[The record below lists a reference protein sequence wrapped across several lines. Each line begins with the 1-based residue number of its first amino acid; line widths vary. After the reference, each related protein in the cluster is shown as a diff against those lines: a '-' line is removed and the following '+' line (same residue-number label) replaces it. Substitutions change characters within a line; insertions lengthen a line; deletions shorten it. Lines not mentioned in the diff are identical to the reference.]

1 MATEPT
7 RHLSITE
14 YLALE
19 RASQTKHEY
28 LDGEMFA
35 MSGASRQHNRI
46 AVDTGTYLA
55 VQTED
60 RGCEVF
66 LSDMRIRTP
75 SDLYTYPD
83 ISVVCGEA
91 RFEDA
96 EFDTLLNPIVIFEVL
111 SRSTQ
116 SYDRGTKLSHYMTIP
131 SLAEIVLI
139 AQDRVHVEHWV
150 RQADGQWLVRELENL
165 GQDLDLPSICC
176 KLPLARIYRRVFAED

>member
-1 MATEPT
+1 
-7 RHLSITE
+7 
-14 YLALE
+14 
-19 RASQTKHEY
+19 
-28 LDGEMFA
+28 MFA

-46 AVDTGTYLA
+46 AVDTGTDLT
-55 VQTED
+55 VQTEA

-66 LSDMRIRTP
+66 ISDMRIRTP

-96 EFDTLLNPIVIFEVL
+96 ELDTLLNPIVIFEVL
-111 SRSTQ
+111 SRSTE
-116 SYDRGTKLSHYMTIP
+116 SYDRGTKLSHYRTIP
-131 SLAEIVLI
+131 SLAEAVLI

-150 RQADGQWLVRELENL
+150 RQTDGEWLVKELDGLDQNL
-165 GQDLDLPSICC
+165 ELSSIHC